1 MWVKICANTNLAD
14 AKLAADA
21 GADAVG
27 FVFAPSPRQ
36 VTTEQVAVITLGLRE
51 KIKKIGV
58 FDSRNFT
65 EIAKAVRIAG
75 LTGVQLHGGLDLPL
89 AEQLRKEFGGEL
101 FLIQTLHWLVDGNPV
116 KAEEKFRLELRA
128 VARQN
133 CVDVVL
139 LDAKTA
145 SASGGTGKNFDWA
158 CASEVLKA
166 NTGSLKIIIAG
177 GLNANNVAEAIRT
190 LQPWGV
196 DVASGTE
203 ASPGTKD
210 SAKVK
215 AFIAAARATK

>member
-1 MWVKICANTNLAD
+1 MWVKICANTNLHD

-36 VTTEQVAVITLGLRE
+36 VTAEHVATITRELPE

-89 AEQLRKEFGGEL
+89 AERLRQEFGDEL
-101 FLIQTLHWLVDGNPV
+101 FLMQTLHWLVDGNPA
-116 KAEEKFRLELRA
+116 KTEEKFRMELCA
-128 VARQN
+128 VVRQN
-133 CVDVVL
+133 AVDAVL

-145 SASGGTGKNFDWA
+145 TVSGGTGKNFNWA
-158 CASEVLKA
+158 HAAEVLKA
-166 NTGSLKIIIAG
+166 NAGSLEIIIAG

-203 ASPGTKD
+203 ASPGIKD
-210 SAKVK
+210 PAKVK
-215 AFIAAARATK
+215 AFIASARAHN